1 MDKAAMAI
9 MMNDG
14 HTQLFEDPGFNYDIE
29 PMHFPEVKR
38 NTTQAKKRS
47 ASKTF
52 HAFFAPSSL
61 SFFLSFFFLAPFPH
75 QRLPLALTDSFFFF
89 FFFFKRNAT
98 LRFLCNGGVRA
109 GSKLLRV
116 WPTASNPLRVTTLLQ
131 FLCQTHSSWL
141 RRARACQERQVR
153 EVTTPRR
160 G

>member
-1 MDKAAMAI
+1 MAI

-61 SFFLSFFFLAPFPH
+61 SFFLSSFFFLAPFPH

-98 LRFLCNGGVRA
+98 LRFLCKGGVRA